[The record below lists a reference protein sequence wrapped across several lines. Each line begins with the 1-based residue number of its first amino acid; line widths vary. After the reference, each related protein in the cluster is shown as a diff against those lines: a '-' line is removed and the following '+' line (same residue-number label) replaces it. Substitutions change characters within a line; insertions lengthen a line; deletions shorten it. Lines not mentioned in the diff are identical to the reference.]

1 MSTRRRSDLIVTDY
15 LKQIGSGHLQE
26 GQLIPPESALCA
38 SYGVSRSV
46 VREAMRA
53 LSAKGFLTISQGAAT
68 QVAPKNKWHVLDPV
82 FLEVNGGE
90 EFFDQL
96 QEARD
101 VMEPRIAGLAAE
113 RATSAEIAEIRNVHH
128 ELVSIGES
136 SADRH
141 AELDI
146 DFHRLIAAAS
156 RNAVLLSLQDSIS
169 SLGRRQRQAA
179 THVPG
184 AIDRAIFWH
193 EQILRSLEQ
202 SDASG
207 AEAAM
212 GLHMRQVR
220 EEIVQLDSSSMPV
233 IAGAQEK

>member
-1 MSTRRRSDLIVTDY
+1 MSTKRRSDLIVADY
-15 LKQIGSGHLQE
+15 LRQIGVGQLQE
-26 GQLIPPESALCA
+26 GQVIPPESALCA

-68 QVAPKNKWHVLDPV
+68 QVAPKSKWHVLDPV

-101 VMEPRIAGLAAE
+101 VMEPRIAALAAE
-113 RATSAEIAEIRNVHH
+113 RATPAEIDEMWDVHRQ
-128 ELVSIGES
+128 LTSTGES

-156 RNAVLLSLQDSIS
+156 CNAVLLSLHDSIS

-184 AIDRAIFWH
+184 AINRAIFWH

-202 SDASG
+202 ADASG

-220 EEIVQLDSSSMPV
+220 EEIVQLDHTSTQV
-233 IAGAQEK
+233 IAGV